1 MFPLSKKAWSQ
12 LCNVA
17 LLKNVKK
24 RTRFRFHSPGAEVE
38 RPWERFWERLLE
50 EEGGIYFVIMLT
62 KSTANIQCTEVLLF
76 LAEDRL
82 GCECGTFLNS
92 IMPIPKYF
100 LLLTYFSPKVFNDVR
115 KSV

>member
-1 MFPLSKKAWSQ
+1 MLKS
-12 LCNVA
+12 A
-17 LLKNVKK
+17 LGFV
-24 RTRFRFHSPGAEVE
+24 FHSPGAEVE

-100 LLLTYFSPKVFNDVR
+100 LLLIYFSPKVFNDVR

>member
-24 RTRFRFHSPGAEVE
+24 RTRFRFSFPWCGSREALGTILRKIVE
-38 RPWERFWERLLE
+38 LC
-50 EEGGIYFVIMLT
+50 YVIT
-62 KSTANIQCTEVLLF
+62 KSTANIQCTEVL
-76 LAEDRL
+76 ADDGL

>member
-17 LLKNVKK
+17 LWKNVKK
-24 RTRFRFHSPGAEVE
+24 RTRFHFHSPGAEVE
-38 RPWERFWERLLE
+38 RPWERFWERLSKKE
-50 EEGGIYFVIMLT
+50 SGIYFVIMLT
-62 KSTANIQCTEVLLF
+62 KSTANIQCTEVL
-76 LAEDRL
+76 ADDGL

-100 LLLTYFSPKVFNDVR
+100 LLLIYFSPKVFNDVR

>member
-1 MFPLSKKAWSQ
+1 M
-12 LCNVA
+12 
-17 LLKNVKK
+17 LKNALGFV
-24 RTRFRFHSPGAEVE
+24 FHSPGAEVE
-38 RPWERFWERLLE
+38 RPWERFWERLLK

-76 LAEDRL
+76 LAEDGL

-100 LLLTYFSPKVFNDVR
+100 LLLIYFSPKVFNDVR

>member
-1 MFPLSKKAWSQ
+1 MFPLSKEAWSQ

-17 LLKNVKK
+17 LLNNVKK

-38 RPWERFWERLLE
+38 RPWERFWERLLKE
-50 EEGGIYFVIMLT
+50 ESGIYFVIMLT

-76 LAEDRL
+76 LAEDGL

-100 LLLTYFSPKVFNDVR
+100 LLLIYFSPKVFNDVR

>member
-1 MFPLSKKAWSQ
+1 MLKS
-12 LCNVA
+12 A
-17 LLKNVKK
+17 LG
-24 RTRFRFHSPGAEVE
+24 FGFHSPGAEVE

-100 LLLTYFSPKVFNDVR
+100 LLLIYFSPKVFNDVR